1 MTTMDQVVND
11 AKTLAK
17 SYRAVLAL
25 VAKLEEIGDLDKA
38 YEQAEMK
45 LREHKQNAITAEN
58 KYKEAKDR
66 LEAVY
71 DEVAQAKEKAADVV
85 TRAEAEAANTL
96 MDASHRTAGMIQVAK
111 QTVVNAEE
119 EVENFHRHVRTENE
133 KHKERMS
140 KNDTEFSEAAERLA
154 ILNGELATLRK
165 RIGA

>member
-1 MTTMDQVVND
+1 MTTMNEIVND

-38 YEQAEMK
+38 YEHAEMA
-45 LREHKQNAITAEN
+45 LREHKQNTATAEN
-58 KYKEAKDR
+58 KHKEAQDR

-71 DEVAQAKEKAADVV
+71 DEVAQAKEKAASLIVGADNVV
-85 TRAEAEAANTL
+85 QKML
-96 MDASHRTAGMIQVAK
+96 DDASYEVAEMNHEAKAMIDRAK
-111 QTVVNAEE
+111 D

-133 KHKERMS
+133 KHKDRMS